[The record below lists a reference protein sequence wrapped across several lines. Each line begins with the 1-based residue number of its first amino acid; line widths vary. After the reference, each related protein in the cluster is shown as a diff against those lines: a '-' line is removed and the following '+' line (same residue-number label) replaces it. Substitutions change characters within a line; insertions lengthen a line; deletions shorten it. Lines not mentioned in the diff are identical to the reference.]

1 MDSVPGGF
9 GRADP
14 RLERESSERG
24 QRFELKRSASPS
36 GVVSSLGAL
45 DGSRTDQTPR
55 PCSRV
60 AVVLAGLHPVHERRE
75 VAVRLLEDALAAG
88 GQAIVPSQLVSHCGS
103 RGALYTHYRLG
114 GLGARQVR
122 AMQGWVRQRH
132 NRSCAPYAL
141 SPNQDLVR
149 LRSMWPRT
157 PSPPTDMG
165 ATCAA

>member
-1 MDSVPGGF
+1 M
-9 GRADP
+9 ATA
-14 RLERESSERG
+14 
-24 QRFELKRSASPS
+24 Q
-36 GVVSSLGAL
+36 VSTGLP
-45 DGSRTDQTPR
+45 Q
-55 PCSRV
+55 
-60 AVVLAGLHPVHERRE
+60 VLHEARHAIGWGYDRCYE
-75 VAVRLLEDALAAG
+75 PHCALAAG
-88 GQAIVPSQLVSHCGS
+88 GQALVPSQLASHCGS

-149 LRSMWPRT
+149 LRSVWPRT
-157 PSPPTDMG
+157 PSPPTDTG